1 MSKEP
6 EPVVGWR
13 LWRVRQDR
21 LMSWAVD
28 RAWDLGENH
37 ATCLAPA
44 GRRCLNSPGHGCLC
58 GLWAVWNPMRAL
70 KRARDD
76 RYERLTVLGLVVGWG
91 EVAIHGEE
99 GFRAERARVVC
110 LFEDWVWRRREE
122 EVTAGL
128 LKRFVSLI
136 RGDIEPP
143 EPDPDRS
150 LHLAQAAD
158 RYMVPLLPL
167 REAVRV
173 GLLAE
178 LGVSRPVID
187 EVKEWA
193 EGA

>member
-1 MSKEP
+1 M
-6 EPVVGWR
+6 
-13 LWRVRQDR
+13 
-21 LMSWAVD
+21 
-28 RAWDLGENH
+28 
-37 ATCLAPA
+37 
-44 GRRCLNSPGHGCLC
+44 NSPGHGCLC
-58 GLWAVWNPMRAL
+58 GLWAVWNPLRAL

-91 EVAIHGEE
+91 EVAVHGEE
-99 GFRAERARVVC
+99 GFRAEKARVLC
-110 LFEDWVWRRREE
+110 LFEDWVWRQRED
-122 EVTAGL
+122 EVVPAGL

-143 EPDPDRS
+143 EPDPDRA
-150 LHLAQAAD
+150 LQLAQAAD

-178 LGVSRPVID
+178 LGVSQPVID

-193 EGA
+193 DGA